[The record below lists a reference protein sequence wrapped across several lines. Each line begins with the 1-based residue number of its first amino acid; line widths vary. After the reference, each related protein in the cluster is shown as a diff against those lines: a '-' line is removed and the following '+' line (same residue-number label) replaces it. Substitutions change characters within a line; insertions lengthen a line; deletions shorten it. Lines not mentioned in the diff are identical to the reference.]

1 MAQENSSINTGDY
14 SKFDEAKAKVESLKK
29 ALEDHNKSASN
40 YGNQLNSESV
50 FAGPICDSAMEGIS
64 SLNSKISS
72 DVSNFSAI
80 GSYLSKALSNYL
92 SADKSAKDTY
102 LDIKDGKII
111 ETNKKP
117 SISDSSFVYTSTGL
131 DGNSDR
137 DKVYNYLKQKGFSA
151 AGIAGIMGNLRQESS
166 FLASNVQ
173 NGMGYSDEQYV
184 KDIKSGKISREKFIN
199 DSRGFGIAQWT
210 YPARKAKLY
219 DTLGAQNIDSL
230 EGQLNFMYDEMG
242 ENLRKT
248 MKNATN
254 INSATTT
261 FHNTYERSA
270 DKSMSTRQGFANEIY
285 SAYNEK

>member
-1 MAQENSSINTGDY
+1 
-14 SKFDEAKAKVESLKK
+14 
-29 ALEDHNKSASN
+29 
-40 YGNQLNSESV
+40 
-50 FAGPICDSAMEGIS
+50 MEGIS

-173 NGMGYSDEQYV
+173 NGMG
-184 KDIKSGKISREKFIN
+184 
-199 DSRGFGIAQWT
+199 
-210 YPARKAKLY
+210 
-219 DTLGAQNIDSL
+219 
-230 EGQLNFMYDEMG
+230 
-242 ENLRKT
+242 
-248 MKNATN
+248 
-254 INSATTT
+254 
-261 FHNTYERSA
+261 
-270 DKSMSTRQGFANEIY
+270 
-285 SAYNEK
+285 